1 MNDSVPDKKM
11 SLYGHLVELRT
22 RLLVSALVFFVIFFL
37 CLVKLGS
44 PPVSFSD
51 LVYMFLQKPLAVLLE
66 ERGGRMI
73 FTALHEGF
81 FTQIKVAFFIS
92 IIVSL
97 PIILTQIWRFIAP
110 GLYKNER
117 KVLLP
122 FIIATPF
129 LFLLGAS
136 IVYYLVMPLAWE
148 FFLSFEINSSLS
160 TLPIEI
166 EPRISEYLSLV
177 MRLIIAFG
185 LCFQLPIILLLLI
198 KAGFITSEWLAKRRK
213 YAILRAFIASAILTP
228 PDVISQVMLAT
239 PIIFLYEISI
249 LLARVF
255 YKK

>member
-1 MNDSVPDKKM
+1 MNNNISNNKM
-11 SLYGHLVELRT
+11 SLYGHLVELRM
-22 RLLVSALVFFVIFFL
+22 RLLICVAVFFVIFFL
-37 CLVKLGS
+37 CLIKFGN

-51 LVYMFLQKPLAVLLE
+51 LVYIFLQRPLAALLE
-66 ERGGRMI
+66 ERNGRMI

-92 IIVSL
+92 IIISL
-97 PIILTQIWRFIAP
+97 PIILAQIWRFIAP
-110 GLYKNER
+110 GLYKNE
-117 KVLLP
+117 KKALLP

-148 FFLSFEINSSLS
+148 FFLSFEIDSSLS
-160 TLPIEI
+160 SLPIEI

-185 LCFQLPIILLLLI
+185 LCFQLPVILLLLI
-198 KAGFITSEWLAKRRK
+198 KAKFITAEWLAKRRK
-213 YAILRAFIASAILTP
+213 YAILIAFIFSAILTP

-239 PIIFLYEISI
+239 PIVFLYEISI
-249 LLARVF
+249 LIARVI
-255 YKK
+255 YKN